1 MQTNACAREKTRFTQ
16 YFRSKISEINR
27 ERKKFITRIKVM
39 WSVLLETQDEYM
51 EVH

>member
-1 MQTNACAREKTRFTQ
+1 MNTNACAREKTRFT
-16 YFRSKISEINR
+16 YHFRSKISEINR
-27 ERKKFITRIKVM
+27 ELKKYITRIKVI